1 MTQTVRYR
9 PSENRAGLPAKRRWG
24 LVDRGGETG
33 RCYGG
38 VSVGFQGIG
47 RTITS
52 SIWRRIRMGTAA
64 SGDAGS
70 PIVRRPEGHL
80 EASAHTMRPIITAGI
95 SCFLV
100 LIGCTHVRPTVP
112 GAAPTEPE
120 RAAST
125 VPASGSA
132 TPPSGTA
139 LPAPKT
145 TAQSAAAAAGS
156 SSQSGAGG
164 SSRPKPKPST
174 LKSPGNAPAAAAG
187 SPAAAAKPTAAP
199 AGDTSA
205 RQSTPSAPALDLGAL
220 EQRLKETR
228 AIGLFTKLSLK
239 NQVDDLLNQF
249 RAFHGRQGAASLAE
263 LRQRYDLLLLKV
275 LSLLQD
281 GDPALAAAISSSR
294 EALWGILADPV
305 KFRQT
310 VT

>member
-1 MTQTVRYR
+1 
-9 PSENRAGLPAKRRWG
+9 
-24 LVDRGGETG
+24 
-33 RCYGG
+33 
-38 VSVGFQGIG
+38 
-47 RTITS
+47 
-52 SIWRRIRMGTAA
+52 
-64 SGDAGS
+64 
-70 PIVRRPEGHL
+70 
-80 EASAHTMRPIITAGI
+80 MRPPIIAGI
-95 SCFLV
+95 ACFLV
-100 LIGCTHVRPTVP
+100 LIGCTHVRPTLP
-112 GAAPTEPE
+112 AAAAPEPE
-120 RAAST
+120 RAAT
-125 VPASGSA
+125 V
-132 TPPSGTA
+132 PSGTA
-139 LPAPKT
+139 LPAPTGPAAAEPGNGSKT

-174 LKSPGNAPAAAAG
+174 LKSPGNAPAAAG
-187 SPAAAAKPTAAP
+187 SPAPAAKPTPAP
-199 AGDTSA
+199 ASDTSA
-205 RQSTPSAPALDLGAL
+205 RQSAPSAPALDLGAL